1 MSRSQQM
8 DTGRSPVYSTSGD
21 FCRLFHE
28 EMNGLYLLSFLLT
41 TDHDKAGQCF
51 VSGMSDCVD
60 GNPVFKEWARSW
72 ARRAIIQSAIR
83 LIAPHADRDRFTKRA
98 THEGS
103 SEAMPARVAEDI
115 PFAAVVRLESFERFV
130 FVMSTLE
137 RYSDQECSL
146 LLGCSRREVVGARLR
161 ALRQIGDPKQ
171 SERQDQTEFRSREA
185 AFCQNH
191 EALLEATIALP

>member
-1 MSRSQQM
+1 MSRSQPL
-8 DTGRSPVYSTSGD
+8 DTGRSPAYSTSGD
-21 FCRLFHE
+21 FCRLFDE
-28 EMNGLYLLSFLLT
+28 QMNDLYLLSYLLT

-51 VSGMSDCVD
+51 VSGMADCVD
-60 GNPVFKEWARSW
+60 GNPVFKEWALSW

-83 LIAPHADRDRFTKRA
+83 LIAPHPDRESSTQRPIHQGTSEPMPSRA
-98 THEGS
+98 
-103 SEAMPARVAEDI
+103 ALDVA
-115 PFAAVVRLESFERFV
+115 FAAVVQLEAFERFV

-171 SERQDQTEFRSREA
+171 SERQDQTEFRSRQA
-185 AFCQNH
+185 AFCQNR

>member
-1 MSRSQQM
+1 MSQSQPM
-8 DTGRSPVYSTSGD
+8 DTGRSPAYSTSGD
-21 FCRLFHE
+21 FCRLFDE
-28 EMNGLYLLSFLLT
+28 QMNGLYLLSFLLT
-41 TDHDKAGQCF
+41 TDHDMAGQCF

-60 GNPVFKEWARSW
+60 GNPVFKEWALSW

-83 LIAPHADRDRFTKRA
+83 LIAPHPDRERSTQRPM
-98 THEGS
+98 HEGKS
-103 SEAMPARVAEDI
+103 VPMPSIPAEDVAFGAI
-115 PFAAVVRLESFERFV
+115 VQLEAFERFV

-161 ALRQIGDPKQ
+161 ALRQVGQATQ
-171 SERQDQTEFRSREA
+171 SERQDETEFRSRQA